1 MADTKTKLDDDT
13 TKPATVQP
21 GDAPADTTDP
31 AEIAQSTPPQ
41 PGDDAKA
48 AGTVNA
54 VTPAAKPKT
63 TARKGKERTEK
74 YTAVRPDGSEVKI
87 TRNIETGET
96 SVDES

>member
-1 MADTKTKLDDDT
+1 MAETKTKLDEDT

-31 AEIAQSTPPQ
+31 TEIAQSAPPQ
-41 PGDDAKA
+41 PGDAAKA

-54 VTPAAKPKT
+54 VTPAPKPKT
-63 TARKGKERTEK
+63 AASKGKTRTEK
-74 YTAVRPDGSEVKI
+74 YTAVRPDGSEVKV

-96 SVDES
+96 SLDES